1 MCRQGIYPE
10 SHGIVGKLHA
20 RPRVRLTFTLKG
32 QREAQTIAGGAG
44 SRAIPLQRRI
54 LTMLQWL
61 HLPEGERHDYFY
73 THKHVRLNAAVLS
86 QALRVRHALGAVRR
100 VRTQIWPLESRGMED
115 ASCERTEFLSNYMS
129 NVDDIILVPGSLG
142 RIRSR
147 HPNNPK
153 YDPKALVA
161 NLTCK
166 KPEQHFKPYLKQ
178 HLPKRLHYAN
188 NRRIEDIHLMVD
200 RKWHVARKAPE
211 GKRHCGFLGDHGYD
225 NKITSMQTIFL
236 GYGPTF
242 KFKTKVP
249 PFENIELYNVMCDLL
264 GLKPAANN
272 GTHGSLNHLL
282 RSPVFRPAVPE
293 EVSRPAPPA
302 PVPTVTDD
310 LGCAC
315 DDKVSHGVSA
325 AAPGLPSSNRHGQQR
340 FEAMQRHSRDEDF

>member
-1 MCRQGIYPE
+1 VNIPLRMIDR
-10 SHGIVGKLHA
+10 IVGQLMNGLKQM
-20 RPRVRLTFTLKG
+20 RLD
-32 QREAQTIAGGAG
+32 RC
-44 SRAIPLQRRI
+44 
-54 LTMLQWL
+54 
-61 HLPEGERHDYFY
+61 
-73 THKHVRLNAAVLS
+73 V
-86 QALRVRHALGAVRR
+86 
-100 VRTQIWPLESRGMED
+100 
-115 ASCERTEFLSNYMS
+115 
-129 NVDDIILVPGSLG
+129 NVILVGD
-142 RIRSR
+142 
-147 HPNNPK
+147 HD
-153 YDPKALVA
+153 DPKALVA

-236 GYGPTF
+236 GYGPRF

-249 PFENIELYNVMCDLL
+249 PFENIELYNVIRR
-264 GLKPAANN
+264 PTT

-310 LGCAC
+310 LGAPATTSRNLPYGRPAVMFRAKYSILHHSDFISGYSEALSMPVWTAYTVGRQVDVHPLPESLSNCVRPDGRVPPAFSQSC
-315 DDKVSHGVSA
+315 TNYRADKHLSYAFMYPPQVWGFFQRILVRRYAMERNGLNVVAGPIFDYDHDGVRDSA
-325 AAPGLPSSNRHGQQR
+325 EKMKQ
-340 FEAMQRHSRDEDF
+340 